1 MAKTIGI
8 ISIKGGVGKTTS
20 TVNIGAALAE
30 LGKKVLLVD
39 ADYTSPNLALH
50 FGVVAPQKTLQH
62 VFQGK
67 ISAQEAILPYQEN
80 LDILP
85 CSTITSSVH
94 PGLLKEKIQTLK
106 KFYDYILV
114 DAAPTL
120 NDVMLATILA
130 SDQLLVITSPD
141 YPTLNATL
149 HAVKVAQ
156 KQKTPILGLVVN
168 KIRGRSFEL
177 TRKEIEDAA
186 GVKVIGAILDDVNV
200 PASVAQT
207 KPTVHFKPR
216 ANASAAYR
224 GIAEQLVG
232 IKKRASLA
240 ASIKSWLKLK

>member
-1 MAKTIGI
+1 MTKTIGI

-50 FGVVAPQKTLQH
+50 FGVVAPQKTLH
-62 VFQGK
+62 TVFQGK
-67 ISAQEAILPYQEN
+67 ISAQEAILPYHEN
-80 LDILP
+80 LDVLP
-85 CSTITSSVH
+85 CSVITERVH

-106 KFYDYILV
+106 KFYDFILI

-120 NDVMLATILA
+120 NEVMLATILA

-149 HAVKVAQ
+149 HAVKAAQ

-168 KIRGRSFEL
+168 KIRGRKFEL

-186 GVKVIGAILDDVNV
+186 GVRVIGAIFDDVNV
-200 PASVAQT
+200 PASVAET

-216 ANASAAYR
+216 AHASTAYR

-232 IKKRASLA
+232 IKKRSSFA
-240 ASIKSWLKLK
+240 ASIKSWLKLR